1 MTFFYIEAGAY
12 ELLVS
17 EVEKLTAEVKALKT
31 KLTRSAD
38 E

>member
-1 MTFFYIEAGAY
+1 MTFFYIESGAY

-17 EVEKLTAEVKALKT
+17 EVEKLTAQVKALKS
-31 KLTRSAD
+31 KLSSSAD